1 MKKVFWS
8 ILVLALCLS
17 QVAGFASEAFEEKH
31 FSVEAA
37 QISQIDLDLRDRKV
51 VVTKSA
57 DDQIHIRYAESESE
71 FYRMENDGGCLMV
84 SSESNRKWYQ
94 FFGLQAPV
102 SDRTVTLELPLGMAG
117 SIRIS
122 TTNED
127 ISVSSLFVDGSV
139 SLSVNGGSIVFD
151 TLRAGG
157 AISLSAKNGGIQ
169 GAIWGRYEEYSID
182 CTIKKGNSNLAS
194 HPREDGTP
202 LVLSANNGDI
212 TIEFQHP

>member
-1 MKKVFWS
+1 
-8 ILVLALCLS
+8 
-17 QVAGFASEAFEEKH
+17 
-31 FSVEAA
+31 
-37 QISQIDLDLRDRKV
+37 
-51 VVTKSA
+51 
-57 DDQIHIRYAESESE
+57 
-71 FYRMENDGGCLMV
+71 
-84 SSESNRKWYQ
+84 
-94 FFGLQAPV
+94 
-102 SDRTVTLELPLGMAG
+102 MAG